1 MQRRSIS
8 RYAIGKRGRE
18 RERERDEK
26 GGKESGDQLFASQ
39 RSQTFLR
46 RNARTRFLLF
56 HGGLLGFLDLW
67 TNNCLVSFFAI
78 LLQFIRWDKN
88 LWREEEKK
96 MIPWLNIWIVISINT
111 SCTKFNIDFSYP
123 KYISQ
128 LLVIYLYTII
138 LMEFIL
144 RCLVYTRFLLHEFL
158 LLI

>member
-18 RERERDEK
+18 REREGWEGRERK
-26 GGKESGDQLFASQ
+26 WRPTICQSTFTNFLASKCENA
-39 RSQTFLR
+39 FPPLPR
-46 RNARTRFLLF
+46 RIAWI
-56 HGGLLGFLDLW
+56 LDLW

-96 MIPWLNIWIVISINT
+96 MIPWLNIWIIININT